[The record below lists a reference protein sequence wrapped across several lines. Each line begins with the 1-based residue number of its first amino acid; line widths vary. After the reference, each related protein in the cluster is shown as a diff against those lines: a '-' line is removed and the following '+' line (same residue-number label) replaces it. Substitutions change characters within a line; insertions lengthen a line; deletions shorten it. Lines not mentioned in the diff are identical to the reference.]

1 MDFCLVVGWSRWDL
15 LEDNVSIT
23 AWIIHFVHNCKEACR
38 PVDHTWDRQGSPLV
52 GEKSSK
58 EGNMGTEKFKQDQLS
73 LNLQKN
79 SKVCLN
85 EFTCVGHQM
94 QYYQIR
100 IQDTHVL
107 TLHRGVGL
115 TMTYIRHDYWISD
128 LRHLKKKGIHGALDV
143 KGFRLQPFNTHRQE
157 ICQLNALLVQF
168 PSKSWV
174 WIMPVQFQT
183 RPVPR
188 EKLKKPTSS
197 AAVCV

>member
-1 MDFCLVVGWSRWDL
+1 
-15 LEDNVSIT
+15 
-23 AWIIHFVHNCKEACR
+23 
-38 PVDHTWDRQGSPLV
+38 
-52 GEKSSK
+52 
-58 EGNMGTEKFKQDQLS
+58 MGTEKFKQDQLS

-79 SKVCLN
+79 SEVCLN
-85 EFTCVGHQM
+85 ESTCVGPQM

-188 EKLKKPTSS
+188 EKLEKPTSS